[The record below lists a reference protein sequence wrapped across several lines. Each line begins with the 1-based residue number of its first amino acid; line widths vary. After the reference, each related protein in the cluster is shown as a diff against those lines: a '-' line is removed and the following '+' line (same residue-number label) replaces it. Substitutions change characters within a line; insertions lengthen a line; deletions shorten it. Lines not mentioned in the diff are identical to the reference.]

1 MGLWSAYFLV
11 KLVLYA
17 LGYMAFN
24 PWMNL
29 ALAIFTALPPR
40 NARQRFAKNL
50 IAVPLGILLLYHD
63 SWLPPIA
70 QALAQAQIL
79 RAFTG
84 SYLLELAGR
93 LISWKLLLGLA
104 ALLAIYALVR
114 RKLRM
119 STFAFLGILG
129 VMVAP
134 HAQFW
139 AVAAPSPP
147 AGAATSTVS
156 DGVNL
161 GPAALDARLARFY
174 AEQNKIQIRFA
185 RPAAEELPFDIVILH
200 VCSLSWDDLR
210 TLQLAP
216 DAVFE
221 HFDVVLANF
230 NSAASYSG
238 PAAIRLL
245 RGACGQTAEA
255 RLYDPAGDGCFVM
268 DGLQNAGF
276 EPHWAMNH
284 DGHFGNFFGDVR
296 NRGGL
301 AAALEDNTGATR
313 AQQAFDGT
321 PVYSDYSVLSRW
333 WAKRQAN
340 RAPRV
345 ALYYNTI
352 SLHDGNRVLGTEHPD
367 SSYGARFARL
377 NSDIAKFMEE
387 VRASGRR
394 VILVFIA
401 EHGAAL
407 GGDRRQIQGLREIPT
422 GAIAHVPVAIALINA
437 TRPAPA
443 TQSRINVPS
452 SYPALTELLSRLIAT
467 NPFDKPAVSLDP
479 YTAALPQA
487 DFVAENNGTT
497 VVQVGTHYMMRS
509 PDGAWS
515 SVEGI
520 DTALAESRGAGSA
533 SQIK

>member
-1 MGLWSAYFLV
+1 MGLWSAYFLA

-17 LGYMAFN
+17 LGYMDFN

-29 ALAIFTALPPR
+29 ALAIVTALPPK

-70 QALAQAQIL
+70 QAVAQAQIL
-79 RAFTG
+79 RAFTA

-93 LISWKLLLGLA
+93 LISWKLLLELA
-104 ALLAIYALVR
+104 AMLAIYALAR
-114 RKLRM
+114 RKLRT
-119 STFAFLGILG
+119 STFAFLGIFG
-129 VMVAP
+129 VMIAP
-134 HAQFW
+134 HPQFW
-139 AVAAPSPP
+139 AVSAPSQA

-161 GPAALDARLARFY
+161 GPAALDTRLAQFY
-174 AEQNKIQIRFA
+174 AEQKKIQIRCP
-185 RPAAEELPFDIVILH
+185 RPAAEEPPVDILILH

-210 TLQLAP
+210 ALQLAP
-216 DAVFE
+216 DALFG
-221 HFDVVLANF
+221 HFDVVLSNF

-255 RLYDPAGDGCFVM
+255 KLYDPAGEGCFVM

-284 DGHFGNFFGDVR
+284 DGHFGNVFGDVR
-296 NRGGL
+296 DHGGL

-321 PVYSDYSVLSRW
+321 PVYSDYSVLSHW

-352 SLHDGNRVLGTEHPD
+352 SLHDGNRVLGTDHPD

-377 NSDIAKFMEE
+377 SSDIAKFMDE

-422 GAIAHVPVAIALINA
+422 AAIAQVPVAIALINA
-437 TRPAPA
+437 ARPAPA
-443 TQSRINVPS
+443 TPSKIDVPS

-467 NPFDKPAVSLDP
+467 NPFDKPVSSLDP
-479 YTAALPQA
+479 YTGALPQT
-487 DFVAENNGTT
+487 DFVAENNGTAGGH
-497 VVQVGTHYMMRS
+497 VGEDYMVGA
-509 PDGAWS
+509 PGGAWS
-515 SVEGI
+515 SLEGN
-520 DTALAESRGAGSA
+520 DTRAR
-533 SQIK
+533 

>member
-1 MGLWSAYFLV
+1 MGLWSAYFLA

-17 LGYMAFN
+17 LGYMDFN

-29 ALAIFTALPPR
+29 ALAIVTALPPK
-40 NARQRFAKNL
+40 NARQRFTKNL

-70 QALAQAQIL
+70 QAAAQAQIL
-79 RAFTG
+79 RAFTA

-93 LISWKLLLGLA
+93 LISWKLLLELA
-104 ALLAIYALVR
+104 AMLAIYALAR
-114 RKLRM
+114 RKLRT
-119 STFAFLGILG
+119 STFAFLGIFG
-129 VMVAP
+129 VMIAP
-134 HAQFW
+134 HPQFW
-139 AVAAPSPP
+139 AVAAPSQA

-161 GPAALDARLARFY
+161 GPATVDARLAQFY
-174 AEQNKIQIRFA
+174 AEQKNIQIRFP
-185 RPAAEELPFDIVILH
+185 RPAAEEPPFDILILH

-216 DAVFE
+216 DAFFG
-221 HFDVVLANF
+221 HFDVVLSNF

-245 RGACGQTAEA
+245 RGACGQTVEA
-255 RLYDPAGDGCFVM
+255 KLYGSASDGCFVM

-296 NRGGL
+296 DHGGL

-321 PVYSDYSVLSRW
+321 PVYSDYSVLSHW

-352 SLHDGNRVLGTEHPD
+352 SLHDGNRVLGTDHPD

-377 NSDIAKFMEE
+377 SSDIAKFMDE

-422 GAIAHVPVAIALINA
+422 AAIAQVPVAIALISA
-437 TRPAPA
+437 ARPAPA
-443 TQSRINVPS
+443 RQSKIDVPS
-452 SYPALTELLSRLIAT
+452 SYLALTELLSRLIAT
-467 NPFDKPAVSLDP
+467 NPFDKPVSSLDP
-479 YTAALPQA
+479 YTGALPQT

-497 VVQVGTHYMMRS
+497 VAQVGTHYMMRS

-515 SVEGI
+515 NLEGI
-520 DTALAESRGAGSA
+520 DTRAR
-533 SQIK
+533 

>member
-1 MGLWSAYFLV
+1 MGLWSAYFLA

-17 LGYMAFN
+17 LGYMDFD
-24 PWMNL
+24 PWINL
-29 ALAIFTALPPR
+29 ALAIFAALPPR

-70 QALAQAQIL
+70 QALAQAQNL
-79 RAFTG
+79 RAFTA

-93 LISWKLLLGLA
+93 LISWKVLLELA
-104 ALLAIYALVR
+104 TMLAIYALAR

-139 AVAAPSPP
+139 AVAAPSQAP
-147 AGAATSTVS
+147 GAATSMAS

-161 GPAALDARLARFY
+161 GPASLDTRLAQFY
-174 AEQNKIQIRFA
+174 AEQRKIQIRFP
-185 RPAAEELPFDIVILH
+185 RPSAEEPPFDILILH

-216 DAVFE
+216 EAFFG
-221 HFDVVLANF
+221 HFDVVLTNF

-255 RLYDPAGDGCFVM
+255 KLYDPAGDGCFVM

-296 NRGGL
+296 DRGGL
-301 AAALEDNTGATR
+301 AAALEDNTRGTP

-321 PVYSDYSVLSRW
+321 PVYSDYSVLSHW

-352 SLHDGNRVLGTEHPD
+352 SLHDGNRVLGTDHPD
-367 SSYGARFARL
+367 SSYGVRLARL
-377 NSDIAKFMEE
+377 SSDIAKFMDE

-407 GGDRRQIQGLREIPT
+407 GGDRRQIPGLREIPT
-422 GAIAHVPVAIALINA
+422 AAIARVPVAIALINA
-437 TRPAPA
+437 ARPAPA
-443 TQSRINVPS
+443 TQSKIDVSS
-452 SYPALTELLSRLIAT
+452 SYPALNELLSRLIAT
-467 NPFDKPAVSLDP
+467 NPFDKPVRSLDP
-479 YTAALPQA
+479 YTGALPQA
-487 DFVAENNGTT
+487 DLVAENNGTT
-497 VVQVGTHYMMRS
+497 IVQLGTHYMMRS

-515 SVEGI
+515 SLEGI
-520 DTALAESRGAGSA
+520 DTRAR
-533 SQIK
+533 

>member
-1 MGLWSAYFLV
+1 MGLWSAYFLA
-11 KLVLYA
+11 KLVLYT
-17 LGYMAFN
+17 LDYMDFN

-29 ALAIFTALPPR
+29 ALAIATALPSK
-40 NARQRFAKNL
+40 NARQRFTKNL
-50 IAVPLGILLLYHD
+50 ITVPLGILLLYHD
-63 SWLPPIA
+63 SWLPPIT

-79 RAFTG
+79 RAFTA

-93 LISWKLLLGLA
+93 LVNWKLLLELA
-104 ALLAIYALVR
+104 AMLAIYALAR

-129 VMVAP
+129 VLVAP

-139 AVAAPSPP
+139 AVAAPIQ
-147 AGAATSTVS
+147 AAAAATSTVS

-161 GPAALDARLARFY
+161 GPAALDARLAQFY
-174 AEQNKIQIRFA
+174 TQQKKIQIRFP
-185 RPAAEELPFDIVILH
+185 RPAAEETPFDIVILH

-216 DAVFE
+216 DAFFG
-221 HFDVVLANF
+221 HFDVVLSNF

-245 RGACGQTAEA
+245 RGACGQTVEA
-255 RLYDPAGDGCFVM
+255 KLYDPAGDGCFVM

-296 NRGGL
+296 DRGGL
-301 AAALEDNTGATR
+301 AAALEDNTGATP

-321 PVYSDYSVLSRW
+321 PVYSDYSVLSHW

-352 SLHDGNRVLGTEHPD
+352 SLHDGNRLLGTDHPD

-377 NSDIAKFMEE
+377 SRDIAKFMDE

-394 VILVFIA
+394 VLLVFIA

-422 GAIAHVPVAIALINA
+422 AAIAHVPVAIALIGA
-437 TRPAPA
+437 ARPASS
-443 TQSRINVPS
+443 TQSKIDVPS
-452 SYPALTELLSRLIAT
+452 SYPALSELLSRLIAT
-467 NPFDKPAVSLDP
+467 SPFDTPLSSLDR

-497 VVQVGTHYMMRS
+497 VVQVGTHDMMRS

-515 SVEGI
+515 SLEGI
-520 DTALAESRGAGSA
+520 DTRAR
-533 SQIK
+533 